1 MTEPRTQAD
10 FVRDMLDAAQKSQQ
24 FLEGMDFQ
32 AFQGDDKTIFAVVRA
47 IEILGEAS
55 KRLPAEVTSLA
66 PEIPWRAIAGMRDKL
81 IHHYFG
87 VNTQVVWRTVD
98 EEIPPLVAPLKELLA
113 KLEE

>member
-1 MTEPRTQAD
+1 MTESRTQAD
-10 FVRDMLDAAQKSQQ
+10 FVRDMLDAAEKAQQ
-24 FLEGMDFQ
+24 FVTAMDLQ

-47 IEILGEAS
+47 IEIFGEAS
-55 KRLPAEVTSLA
+55 KRLPVEITSLA

-98 EEIPPLVAPLKELLA
+98 EEIPPLVAPLRGLLSR
-113 KLEE
+113 LEG